1 MKISHR
7 LFLGVIPSV
16 VGLFTVAGLAY
27 WGQYAHSAPELV
39 VWAAGA
45 ATILSLVVA
54 WSNTRYVAH
63 RVERLASI
71 KGGDEE
77 ADELDVIEQRV
88 ELLGEAAT
96 AAKADAARAAA
107 DAGRRTIEYA
117 TLLAEAATSASKQ
130 LAEARLS
137 LHVLQD
143 NHFGELNDNQEEM
156 IGAAREATEA
166 AEVELNQL
174 REIADI
180 DRGALA
186 LRRDLVKPG
195 EIVRSLLPLLNAQA
209 TRQGVRILSELE
221 PALPRV
227 VGDRA
232 RLQDALGLILK
243 DAVRYAIP
251 GTSISVHASS
261 QASTVTIV
269 VSHGSPHSYTG
280 DVALADR
287 LIRAQGG
294 SVAHTGDA
302 TTIAL
307 ERAGARGA
315 SEDPTKP
322 IRTTS
327 P

>member
-7 LFLGVIPSV
+7 LFLGVIPSI

-27 WGQYAHSAPELV
+27 WGQYARTAPQLV

-45 ATILSLVVA
+45 ATVVSLIVA
-54 WSNTRYVAH
+54 WWNTRYVAQ
-63 RVERLASI
+63 RVERLAST
-71 KGGDEE
+71 KGGDEKV
-77 ADELDVIEQRV
+77 DELDVIEHRV

-96 AAKADAARAAA
+96 TAKADAARAAE
-107 DAGRRTIEYA
+107 DAGRRTKEYA
-117 TLLAEAATSASKQ
+117 ALLAETATSASKQ

-166 AEVELNQL
+166 AEVELNHL

-180 DRGALA
+180 DRGALT

-195 EIVRSLLPLLNAQA
+195 EIIKSLQPLLNAQA
-209 TRQGVRILSELE
+209 TKQGVRILLELE

-227 VGDRA
+227 VGDRG

-243 DAVRYAIP
+243 DAVRYALP
-251 GTSISVHASS
+251 GTSISVHA
-261 QASTVTIV
+261 ASEPSAVTIIV
-269 VSHGSPHSYTG
+269 NHGSPHSYTG

-294 SVAHTGDA
+294 SASHRADSTSI
-302 TTIAL
+302 TL
-307 ERAGARGA
+307 ERAGV
-315 SEDPTKP
+315 
-322 IRTTS
+322 RTAL
-327 P
+327 

>member
-1 MKISHR
+1 MKVSQR

-27 WGQYAHSAPELV
+27 WGQYAHTAPQLV

-45 ATILSLVVA
+45 ATVLSLVVA
-54 WSNTRYVAH
+54 WWNTRYVAH
-63 RVERLASI
+63 RVERLAST
-71 KGGDEE
+71 KGGDGE
-77 ADELDVIEQRV
+77 ADELDVIQQRV

-96 AAKADAARAAA
+96 AAKADAARAAE
-107 DAGRRTIEYA
+107 DAGRRNIEYA

-156 IGAAREATEA
+156 IAAAREATEA
-166 AEVELNQL
+166 AEVELNHL

-195 EIVRSLLPLLNAQA
+195 EIIRSLLPLLNAQA
-209 TRQGVRILSELE
+209 TKQGVRILSELE

-227 VGDRA
+227 VGDRG

-243 DAVRYAIP
+243 DAVRYAVP
-251 GTSISVHASS
+251 STSVSVHASS
-261 QASTVTIV
+261 QPTTVTIV
-269 VSHGSPHSYTG
+269 VNHSSPHSYTG

-294 SVAHTGDA
+294 SVTHTGDA

-307 ERAGARGA
+307 ERAG
-315 SEDPTKP
+315 
-322 IRTTS
+322 IRSGTS
-327 P
+327 S

>member
-7 LFLGVIPSV
+7 LFLGIIPSM
-16 VGLFTVAGLAY
+16 VGLLTVAGLAY
-27 WGQYAHSAPELV
+27 WGQYAHAAPELV

-45 ATILSLVVA
+45 ATVISLVVA
-54 WSNTRYVAH
+54 WWNTRYVAH
-63 RVERLASI
+63 RVERLAST
-71 KGGDEE
+71 KDGDQKV
-77 ADELDVIEQRV
+77 DELDVIEHRV

-96 AAKADAARAAA
+96 TARADAARAAE

-117 TLLAEAATSASKQ
+117 TLLAETASSASKQ

-166 AEVELNQL
+166 AEVELTHL
-174 REIADI
+174 REIADL

-195 EIVRSLLPLLNAQA
+195 EIIQSLQPLLNAQA
-209 TRQGVRILSELE
+209 TKQGVRILLELE

-227 VGDRA
+227 VGDRG

-243 DAVRYAIP
+243 DAVRYALP
-251 GTSISVHASS
+251 GTSISVHA
-261 QASTVTIV
+261 ASGTDAVTIIV
-269 VSHGSPHSYTG
+269 NHSSPHSYTG

-294 SVAHTGDA
+294 SVTHREDS
-302 TTIAL
+302 TTITL
-307 ERAGARGA
+307 ERAGV
-315 SEDPTKP
+315 STPTP
-322 IRTTS
+322 R
-327 P
+327 

>member
-7 LFLGVIPSV
+7 LFLGVIPSL
-16 VGLFTVAGLAY
+16 VGLLTVAGLAY
-27 WGQYAHSAPELV
+27 WGQYAHAAPALV

-45 ATILSLVVA
+45 ATILSLAVA

-63 RVERLASI
+63 RVERLAST
-71 KGGDEE
+71 KDGNEQT
-77 ADELDVIEQRV
+77 DELDVIEHRV
-88 ELLGEAAT
+88 ESLGEAAT
-96 AAKADAARAAA
+96 AAKADAVRAAE

-166 AEVELNQL
+166 AEVELNHL

-180 DRGALA
+180 DRGALT

-195 EIVRSLLPLLNAQA
+195 ELIKSLLPLLNAQA
-209 TRQGVRILSELE
+209 TKQGVRILSELE

-227 VGDRA
+227 VGDRG

-251 GTSISVHASS
+251 GTSISIHATSE
-261 QASTVTIV
+261 ATRVTIIV
-269 VSHGSPHSYTG
+269 NHSSPHSYTG

-287 LIRAQGG
+287 LIGAQGG
-294 SVAHTGDA
+294 SVMHRPEG
-302 TTIAL
+302 TTIFL
-307 ERAGARGA
+307 ERAGVRSPA
-315 SEDPTKP
+315 TQP
-322 IRTTS
+322 IPPS
-327 P
+327 A

>member
-27 WGQYAHSAPELV
+27 WGQYHQTAPVMV

-45 ATILSLVVA
+45 ATIISLVVA
-54 WSNTRYVAH
+54 WRETRYVAH
-63 RVERLASI
+63 RVERLAFT
-71 KGGDEE
+71 KGGDEKV
-77 ADELDVIEQRV
+77 DELDVIEQRV
-88 ELLGEAAT
+88 ESLGEAAT
-96 AAKADAARAAA
+96 AAKADAARAAE
-107 DAGRRTIEYA
+107 DAGRRNLEYA

-166 AEVELNQL
+166 AEVELKHL

-186 LRRDLVKPG
+186 LRKDLVKPG
-195 EIVRSLLPLLNAQA
+195 ELIKSLLPILNAQA
-209 TRQGVRILSELE
+209 TKQGVRILSELE

-227 VGDRA
+227 VGDRG

-251 GTSISVHASS
+251 GTSVSIHA
-261 QASTVTIV
+261 ASEPTRIKIIV
-269 VSHGSPHSYTG
+269 NHGSPHSYTG

-287 LIRAQGG
+287 LITAQGG
-294 SVAHTGDA
+294 SVTHQPEG
-302 TTIAL
+302 TTISL
-307 ERAGARGA
+307 ERAGGA
-315 SEDPTKP
+315 SSHRASTDNQ
-322 IRTTS
+322 
-327 P
+327 

>member
-7 LFLGVIPSV
+7 LFLGVIPSM

-27 WGQYAHSAPELV
+27 WGQYHHTAPELV

-45 ATILSLVVA
+45 ATIVSLIVA
-54 WSNTRYVAH
+54 WRETRYVAH
-63 RVERLASI
+63 RVERLASA
-71 KGGDEE
+71 KGGSGEV
-77 ADELDVIEQRV
+77 DELDVLEQRV
-88 ELLGEAAT
+88 ESLGEAAT
-96 AAKADAARAAA
+96 AAKADAARASE

-166 AEVELNQL
+166 AEVELNRL

-195 EIVRSLLPLLNAQA
+195 ELIKSLLPVLNAQA
-209 TRQGVRILSELE
+209 SKQGVRILSELE

-227 VGDRA
+227 VGDRG
-232 RLQDALGLILK
+232 RLQDAIGLILK
-243 DAVRYAIP
+243 DAVRYAVP
-251 GTSISVHASS
+251 GTSVSIHA
-261 QASTVTIV
+261 ASEPTRIRII

-287 LIRAQGG
+287 LIAAQGG
-294 SVAHTGDA
+294 SVTHEAEG
-302 TTIAL
+302 TTISL
-307 ERAGARGA
+307 ERAGG
-315 SEDPTKP
+315 S
-322 IRTTS
+322 S
-327 P
+327 VG

>member
-1 MKISHR
+1 MKISQR

-27 WGQYAHSAPELV
+27 WGQYHQTAPVMV

-45 ATILSLVVA
+45 ATVISLIVA
-54 WSNTRYVAH
+54 WRETRYVAH
-63 RVERLASI
+63 RVERLAST
-71 KGGDEE
+71 KGGDKQV
-77 ADELDVIEQRV
+77 DELDVIEQRV
-88 ELLGEAAT
+88 ESLGEAAT
-96 AAKADAARAAA
+96 AAKADAARAAE
-107 DAGRRTIEYA
+107 DAGRRNIEYA

-166 AEVELNQL
+166 AEVELNHL

-195 EIVRSLLPLLNAQA
+195 EIIRSLLPLLNAQA
-209 TRQGVRILSELE
+209 TKQGVRILSELE

-227 VGDRA
+227 VGDRG

-243 DAVRYAIP
+243 DAVRYAVP
-251 GTSISVHASS
+251 GTSVSVHASS
-261 QASTVTIV
+261 QPSTVTIV
-269 VSHGSPHSYTG
+269 VNHSSPHSYTG

-294 SVAHTGDA
+294 SVTHTGDA

-307 ERAGARGA
+307 ERAG
-315 SEDPTKP
+315 
-322 IRTTS
+322 IRSGTS
-327 P
+327 S

>member
-1 MKISHR
+1 MKVSQR
-7 LFLGVIPSV
+7 LFLGVIPSL

-27 WGQYAHSAPELV
+27 WGQYAHQAPQLV
-39 VWAAGA
+39 VWATAV
-45 ATILSLVVA
+45 ATVVSLMVA
-54 WSNTRYVAH
+54 WWNTRYVAH
-63 RVERLASI
+63 RVERLASTS
-71 KGGDEE
+71 GNQQV
-77 ADELDVIEQRV
+77 DELDVIQQRV
-88 ELLGEAAT
+88 ESLGEEAS
-96 AAKADAARAAA
+96 AAKANAARAAE
-107 DAGRRTIEYA
+107 DAGRRTSEYA
-117 TLLAEAATSASKQ
+117 TLLAEAATAASKQ

-143 NHFGELNDNQEEM
+143 NRFGDLNDNQEEM

-166 AEVELNQL
+166 AEVELNRL

-195 EIVRSLLPLLNAQA
+195 EMIRSLLPVLNAQTA
-209 TRQGVRILSELE
+209 KQGVRIMSELE

-227 VGDRA
+227 VGDRG

-251 GTSISVHASS
+251 GTTISIHATSEPG
-261 QASTVTIV
+261 TVTIIV
-269 VSHGSPHSYTG
+269 NHGSPHSYTG

-294 SVAHTGDA
+294 SVTHQNDA
-302 TTIAL
+302 TTIVL
-307 ERAGARGA
+307 ERAGVR
-315 SEDPTKP
+315 
-322 IRTTS
+322 S
-327 P
+327 PAAG

>member
-27 WGQYAHSAPELV
+27 WGQYAHQAPQLV

-45 ATILSLVVA
+45 ATMVSLIVA
-54 WSNTRYVAH
+54 WWNTRYVAQ
-63 RVERLASI
+63 RVERLAST
-71 KGGDEE
+71 KDGEE
-77 ADELDVIEQRV
+77 KVDELDVIEQRV

-96 AAKADAARAAA
+96 TAKADAARAAE
-107 DAGRRTIEYA
+107 DAGRRTKEYA

-166 AEVELNQL
+166 AEVELNHL

-180 DRGALA
+180 DRGALT

-195 EIVRSLLPLLNAQA
+195 EIIKSLQPLLNAQA
-209 TRQGVRILSELE
+209 TKQGVRILLELE

-227 VGDRA
+227 VGDRG

-243 DAVRYAIP
+243 DAVRYALP
-251 GTSISVHASS
+251 GTSISVHA
-261 QASTVTIV
+261 ASEPSAVTIIV
-269 VSHGSPHSYTG
+269 NHGSPHSYTG

-294 SVAHTGDA
+294 SVSHRADS
-302 TTIAL
+302 TTITL
-307 ERAGARGA
+307 ERAGV
-315 SEDPTKP
+315 
-322 IRTTS
+322 RTA
-327 P
+327 

>member
-1 MKISHR
+1 MKISQR

-27 WGQYAHSAPELV
+27 WGQYHQTAPVMV

-45 ATILSLVVA
+45 ATVISLIVA
-54 WSNTRYVAH
+54 WRETRYVAH
-63 RVERLASI
+63 RVERLAST
-71 KGGDEE
+71 KGGDEKV
-77 ADELDVIEQRV
+77 DELDVIEQRV
-88 ELLGEAAT
+88 ELLGEEAT
-96 AAKADAARAAA
+96 AAKAHAARAAE
-107 DAGRRTIEYA
+107 DAGRRNIEYA

-156 IGAAREATEA
+156 IAAAREATEA
-166 AEVELNQL
+166 AEVELNHL

-195 EIVRSLLPLLNAQA
+195 EIIRSLLPLLNAQA
-209 TRQGVRILSELE
+209 TKQGVRILSELE

-227 VGDRA
+227 VGDRG

-243 DAVRYAIP
+243 DAVRYAVP
-251 GTSISVHASS
+251 GTSVSVHASS
-261 QASTVTIV
+261 QPSTVTIV
-269 VSHGSPHSYTG
+269 VNHSSPHSYTG

-294 SVAHTGDA
+294 SVTHTGDA

-307 ERAGARGA
+307 ERAGVRSTA
-315 SEDPTKP
+315 
-322 IRTTS
+322 
-327 P
+327 

>member
-1 MKISHR
+1 MKISQR

-27 WGQYAHSAPELV
+27 WGQYHQTAPVMV

-45 ATILSLVVA
+45 ATVISLIVA
-54 WSNTRYVAH
+54 WRETRYVAH
-63 RVERLASI
+63 RVERLAST
-71 KGGDEE
+71 KGGDKQV
-77 ADELDVIEQRV
+77 DELDIIEQRV
-88 ELLGEAAT
+88 ESLGEAAT
-96 AAKADAARAAA
+96 AAKADAARAAE
-107 DAGRRTIEYA
+107 DAGRRNIEYA

-166 AEVELNQL
+166 AEVELNHL

-195 EIVRSLLPLLNAQA
+195 EIIRSLLPLLNAQA
-209 TRQGVRILSELE
+209 TKQGVRILSELE

-227 VGDRA
+227 VGDRG

-243 DAVRYAIP
+243 DAVRYAVP
-251 GTSISVHASS
+251 GTSVSVHASS
-261 QASTVTIV
+261 QPSTVTIV
-269 VSHGSPHSYTG
+269 VNHSSPHSYTG

-294 SVAHTGDA
+294 SVTHTGDA

-307 ERAGARGA
+307 ERAGVR
-315 SEDPTKP
+315 S
-322 IRTTS
+322 TT
-327 P
+327 PG

>member
-7 LFLGVIPSV
+7 LFLGIIPSL
-16 VGLFTVAGLAY
+16 VGLLTVAGLAY
-27 WGQYAHSAPELV
+27 WGQYAHAAPELV

-45 ATILSLVVA
+45 ATVIALVVA
-54 WSNTRYVAH
+54 WWNTRYVAH
-63 RVERLASI
+63 RVERLAST
-71 KGGDEE
+71 KDGDQKV
-77 ADELDVIEQRV
+77 DELDVIEHRV

-96 AAKADAARAAA
+96 TARADAARAAE

-117 TLLAEAATSASKQ
+117 TLLAETASSASKQ

-166 AEVELNQL
+166 AEVELTHL
-174 REIADI
+174 REIADL

-195 EIVRSLLPLLNAQA
+195 EIIQSLQPLLNAQA
-209 TRQGVRILSELE
+209 TKQGVRILLELE

-227 VGDRA
+227 VGDRG

-243 DAVRYAIP
+243 DAVRYALP
-251 GTSISVHASS
+251 GTSISVHA
-261 QASTVTIV
+261 ASGTDAVTIIV
-269 VSHGSPHSYTG
+269 NHSSPHSYTG

-294 SVAHTGDA
+294 SVTHREDS
-302 TTIAL
+302 TTITL
-307 ERAGARGA
+307 ERAGV
-315 SEDPTKP
+315 S
-322 IRTTS
+322 TS
-327 P
+327 TPR

>member
-27 WGQYAHSAPELV
+27 WGQYHQTAPVMV

-45 ATILSLVVA
+45 ATIISLVVA
-54 WSNTRYVAH
+54 WRETRYVAH
-63 RVERLASI
+63 RVERLASA
-71 KGGDEE
+71 KTEDGET
-77 ADELDVIEQRV
+77 DELDVIEQRV

-96 AAKADAARAAA
+96 AAKADAVRAAE

-166 AEVELNQL
+166 AEVELNHL

-195 EIVRSLLPLLNAQA
+195 EIIRSLLPLLNAQA
-209 TRQGVRILSELE
+209 TKQGVRIISELE
-221 PALPRV
+221 PALPRA
-227 VGDRA
+227 VGDRG

-243 DAVRYAIP
+243 DAVRYAVP
-251 GTSISVHASS
+251 GTTISIHASS
-261 QASTVTIV
+261 ERSTVTIV
-269 VSHGSPHSYTG
+269 VNHGSPHSYTG

-287 LIRAQGG
+287 LIRAQRG
-294 SVAHTGDA
+294 SVTHGDDS
-302 TTIAL
+302 TTITL
-307 ERAGARGA
+307 ERAGASNPA
-315 SEDPTKP
+315 PA
-322 IRTTS
+322 
-327 P
+327 

>member
-1 MKISHR
+1 MKISQR

-16 VGLFTVAGLAY
+16 IGLFTVAGLAY
-27 WGQYAHSAPELV
+27 WGQYHHTAPEMV

-45 ATILSLVVA
+45 ATVISLVVA
-54 WSNTRYVAH
+54 WRETRYVAH
-63 RVERLASI
+63 RVERLASA
-71 KGGDEE
+71 KAGAADGEV
-77 ADELDVIEQRV
+77 DELDVIEQRV

-107 DAGRRTIEYA
+107 DAGRRNIEYA

-166 AEVELNQL
+166 AEVELNHL

-180 DRGALA
+180 DRGALS

-195 EIVRSLLPLLNAQA
+195 EIIRSLLPLLNAQA
-209 TRQGVRILSELE
+209 TKQGVRILSELE

-227 VGDRA
+227 VGDRG

-243 DAVRYAIP
+243 DAVRYAVP
-251 GTSISVHASS
+251 GTSVSVHASS
-261 QASTVTIV
+261 QPATVTIV
-269 VSHGSPHSYTG
+269 VNHSSPHSYTG

-294 SVAHTGDA
+294 SVTHTGDA

-307 ERAGARGA
+307 ERAGV
-315 SEDPTKP
+315 
-322 IRTTS
+322 RTTA
-327 P
+327 

>member
-1 MKISHR
+1 MKISQR
-7 LFLGVIPSV
+7 LFLGVIPSL
-16 VGLFTVAGLAY
+16 VGLLTVAGLAY
-27 WGQYAHSAPELV
+27 WGQYAHTAPKMV
-39 VWAAGA
+39 VVAAGV
-45 ATILSLVVA
+45 ATIVSLVVA
-54 WSNTRYVAH
+54 WWNTRYVAH
-63 RVERLASI
+63 RVERLAST
-71 KGGDEE
+71 KTTDEE
-77 ADELDVIEQRV
+77 VDELDVIEQHV
-88 ELLGEAAT
+88 ESLGEAAS

-137 LHVLQD
+137 LQVLQD

-166 AEVELNQL
+166 AESELKHL
-174 REIADI
+174 REIADL

-195 EIVRSLLPLLNAQA
+195 ELIRSLLPVLKAQA
-209 TRQGVRILSELE
+209 AKQGTRILDELE

-227 VGDRA
+227 VADRG

-243 DAVRYAIP
+243 DAIRYALP
-251 GTSISVHASS
+251 GTSISIHA
-261 QASTVTIV
+261 ASDSASVTII

-294 SVAHTGDA
+294 SVTHDEGA
-302 TTIAL
+302 TTIML
-307 ERAGARGA
+307 ERAGVAHAA
-315 SEDPTKP
+315 STAGVAPANAT
-322 IRTTS
+322 
-327 P
+327 

>member
-1 MKISHR
+1 
-7 LFLGVIPSV
+7 
-16 VGLFTVAGLAY
+16 
-27 WGQYAHSAPELV
+27 
-39 VWAAGA
+39 
-45 ATILSLVVA
+45 VA
-54 WSNTRYVAH
+54 WRETRYVAH
-63 RVERLASI
+63 RVERLASA
-71 KGGDEE
+71 KAGAPDGEV
-77 ADELDVIEQRV
+77 DELDVIEQRV

-96 AAKADAARAAA
+96 AAKADAARAAE
-107 DAGRRTIEYA
+107 DAGRRNIEYA

-166 AEVELNQL
+166 AEVELNHL

-180 DRGALA
+180 DRGALS

-195 EIVRSLLPLLNAQA
+195 EIIRSLLPLLNAQA
-209 TRQGVRILSELE
+209 TKQGVRILSELE

-227 VGDRA
+227 VGDRG

-243 DAVRYAIP
+243 DAVRYAVP
-251 GTSISVHASS
+251 GTSVSIHASS
-261 QASTVTIV
+261 QPATVTIV
-269 VSHGSPHSYTG
+269 VNHSSPHSYTG

-294 SVAHTGDA
+294 SVTHTGDA

-307 ERAGARGA
+307 ERAGVRSSA
-315 SEDPTKP
+315 
-322 IRTTS
+322 
-327 P
+327 

>member
-7 LFLGVIPSV
+7 LFLGMIPSA

-27 WGQYAHSAPELV
+27 WGQYAHTAPQLV

-45 ATILSLVVA
+45 ATILSLAIA
-54 WSNTRYVAH
+54 WWNARYVAQ
-63 RVERLASI
+63 RVERLASR
-71 KGGDEE
+71 KGDEKV
-77 ADELDVIEQRV
+77 DELDVIEQRV
-88 ELLGEAAT
+88 ESLGEAAT
-96 AAKADAARAAA
+96 AAKADAARAAE
-107 DAGRRTIEYA
+107 DAGRRNIEYA

-143 NHFGELNDNQEEM
+143 NHFGDLNDNQEEM

-166 AEVELNQL
+166 AEVELNHL

-195 EIVRSLLPLLNAQA
+195 EIIRSLLPLLNAQA
-209 TRQGVRILSELE
+209 TKQSVRILSELE

-227 VGDRA
+227 VGDRG

-243 DAVRYAIP
+243 DAVRYAVP
-251 GTSISVHASS
+251 GTSVSVHASS
-261 QASTVTIV
+261 QPSTVTIV
-269 VSHGSPHSYTG
+269 VNHSSPHSYTG

-294 SVAHTGDA
+294 SVTHTGDA

-307 ERAGARGA
+307 ERAGVR
-315 SEDPTKP
+315 S
-322 IRTTS
+322 TS
-327 P
+327 

>member
-1 MKISHR
+1 MKISQR

-27 WGQYAHSAPELV
+27 WGQYHHTAPEMV

-45 ATILSLVVA
+45 ATIISLVVA
-54 WSNTRYVAH
+54 WRETRYVAH
-63 RVERLASI
+63 RVERLASA
-71 KGGDEE
+71 KAVATDGEV
-77 ADELDVIEQRV
+77 DELDVIEHRV

-96 AAKADAARAAA
+96 AAKADAARASA
-107 DAGRRTIEYA
+107 DAGRRNIEYA

-166 AEVELNQL
+166 AEVELNHL

-180 DRGALA
+180 DRGALS

-195 EIVRSLLPLLNAQA
+195 EIIRSLLPLLNAQA
-209 TRQGVRILSELE
+209 AKQGVRILAELE

-227 VGDRA
+227 VGDRG

-243 DAVRYAIP
+243 EAVRYAVP
-251 GTSISVHASS
+251 GTSVSVYASS
-261 QASTVTIV
+261 QPATVTIV
-269 VSHGSPHSYTG
+269 VNHSSPHSYTG

-294 SVAHTGDA
+294 SVTHTGDA

-307 ERAGARGA
+307 ERAGVRPSA
-315 SEDPTKP
+315 
-322 IRTTS
+322 
-327 P
+327 

>member
-1 MKISHR
+1 M
-7 LFLGVIPSV
+7 VPSA

-27 WGQYAHSAPELV
+27 WGQYAHTAPQLV

-45 ATILSLVVA
+45 ATVISLVVA
-54 WSNTRYVAH
+54 WWNTRYVAH
-63 RVERLASI
+63 RVERLASA
-71 KGGDEE
+71 GSSEA
-77 ADELDVIEQRV
+77 ADELDVIEHRV
-88 ELLGEAAT
+88 ELLGEEASTARAA
-96 AAKADAARAAA
+96 AARAAE

-166 AEVELNQL
+166 AEVELNHL

-186 LRRDLVKPG
+186 LRRDLIKPG
-195 EIVRSLLPLLNAQA
+195 EIIRSLQPVLNAQA
-209 TRQGVRILSELE
+209 KKQGVKILLEIE

-227 VGDRA
+227 VGDRG

-243 DAVRYAIP
+243 DAVRYALP
-251 GTSISVHASS
+251 GTSISIHA
-261 QASTVTIV
+261 ASGPTAVTIIV
-269 VSHGSPHSYTG
+269 NHASPHSYTG

-294 SVAHTGDA
+294 SVGHREDS
-302 TTIAL
+302 TTITL
-307 ERAGARGA
+307 ERAGQHPLPLGA
-315 SEDPTKP
+315 NQ
-322 IRTTS
+322 
-327 P
+327 

>member
-27 WGQYAHSAPELV
+27 WGQYARTAPQLV

-45 ATILSLVVA
+45 ATVVSLIVA
-54 WSNTRYVAH
+54 WWNTRYVAQ
-63 RVERLASI
+63 RVERLAST
-71 KGGDEE
+71 KGSDEKV
-77 ADELDVIEQRV
+77 DELDVIEHRV

-96 AAKADAARAAA
+96 TAKADAARAAE
-107 DAGRRTIEYA
+107 DAGRRTKEYA
-117 TLLAEAATSASKQ
+117 ALLAETATSASKQ

-166 AEVELNQL
+166 AEVELNHL

-180 DRGALA
+180 DRGALT

-195 EIVRSLLPLLNAQA
+195 EIIKSLQPLLNAQA
-209 TRQGVRILSELE
+209 TKQGVRILLELE

-227 VGDRA
+227 VGDRG

-243 DAVRYAIP
+243 DAVRYALP
-251 GTSISVHASS
+251 GTSISVHA
-261 QASTVTIV
+261 ASEPSAVTIIV
-269 VSHGSPHSYTG
+269 NHGSPHSYTG

-294 SVAHTGDA
+294 SVSHRADS
-302 TTIAL
+302 TTITL
-307 ERAGARGA
+307 ERAGV
-315 SEDPTKP
+315 
-322 IRTTS
+322 RTAL
-327 P
+327 

>member
-7 LFLGVIPSV
+7 LFLGVIPSL

-27 WGQYAHSAPELV
+27 WGQYAHSAPLLV

-45 ATILSLVVA
+45 ATLVSLVVA
-54 WSNTRYVAH
+54 WWNTRYVAH
-63 RVERLASI
+63 RVERLAFT
-71 KGGDEE
+71 KGSDNEV
-77 ADELDVIEQRV
+77 DELDVIEQRV

-96 AAKADAARAAA
+96 TAKADAARAAD

-130 LAEARLS
+130 LAEVRLS

-166 AEVELNQL
+166 TEVELNHL
-174 REIADI
+174 REIADL

-195 EIVRSLLPLLNAQA
+195 EIVRSLQPLLNAQA
-209 TRQGVRILSELE
+209 AKQGVRLLLELE

-227 VGDRA
+227 VGDRR

-243 DAVRYAIP
+243 DAVRYALP
-251 GTSISVHASS
+251 GTSISVHAT
-261 QASTVTIV
+261 STPSAVTIIV
-269 VSHGSPHSYTG
+269 NHGSPHSYTG

-287 LIRAQGG
+287 LIRAQRGFVTHRED
-294 SVAHTGDA
+294 S
-302 TTIAL
+302 TTITL
-307 ERAGARGA
+307 ERAGVQ
-315 SEDPTKP
+315 T
-322 IRTTS
+322 
-327 P
+327 

>member
-1 MKISHR
+1 MKVSQR

-27 WGQYAHSAPELV
+27 WGQYHHTAPEMV

-45 ATILSLVVA
+45 ATILSLIVA
-54 WSNTRYVAH
+54 WRETSYVAH
-63 RVERLASI
+63 RVERLASA
-71 KGGDEE
+71 KDEGGE

-96 AAKADAARAAA
+96 AAKADAARAAE

-166 AEVELNQL
+166 AEVELNRL

-195 EIVRSLLPLLNAQA
+195 ELIKSLLPILNAQA
-209 TRQGVRILSELE
+209 AKQGVRVLSELE

-227 VGDRA
+227 VGDRG
-232 RLQDALGLILK
+232 RLQDALGLILN
-243 DAVRYAIP
+243 DAVRFAVP
-251 GTSISVHASS
+251 GTSVSIHA
-261 QASTVTIV
+261 ASEPTRIKIII
-269 VSHGSPHSYTG
+269 SHGSPHSYSG
-280 DVALADR
+280 DVALAYR
-287 LIRAQGG
+287 LIAAQGG
-294 SVAHTGDA
+294 TVSREAEG
-302 TTIAL
+302 TTISL
-307 ERAGARGA
+307 ERAGG
-315 SEDPTKP
+315 S
-322 IRTTS
+322 S
-327 P
+327 VG